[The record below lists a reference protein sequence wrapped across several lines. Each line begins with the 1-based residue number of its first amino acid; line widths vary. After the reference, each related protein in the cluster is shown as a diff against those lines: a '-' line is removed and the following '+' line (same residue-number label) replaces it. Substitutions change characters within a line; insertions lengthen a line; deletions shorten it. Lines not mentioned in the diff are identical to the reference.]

1 MLKNNKN
8 NSTSD
13 AISKDMWKIAI
24 PAVLANLSTPLLGL
38 SDSFIMGHMSHER
51 YLAAVALGA
60 MLFSILYNGVNF
72 LRMGTTGLSAQA
84 HGRDD
89 ELSLNQLIIRGSISG
104 AIIGLIFIAL
114 QNQIADLF
122 FMFIKTEEA
131 VLALSREYFTI
142 RIWGAPFALMTYV
155 ASGWLLGLGRAKQV
169 LYIHLYM
176 NVSNIALNF
185 LFVYGYG
192 MTADGVALGTVLSES
207 SAFFLCLYFVKTET
221 NKNFKLPL
229 FATKVLENILALS
242 AFKTLFTLNRDIF
255 IRTLCLTMTMA
266 SFTVLG
272 TRFGVEI
279 LAANAVLMNL
289 QSLTAYGLDGFAQ
302 AAEVL
307 VGKQIG
313 RKSKTSLRTA
323 VIVSSKY
330 AIFTAL
336 AFTSFYFLFGEA
348 IINMLTNIET
358 IRSISNDYL
367 IWVII
372 LPVLSIWSFQLD
384 GIFIGATAG
393 SDMRNG
399 MTLSTILYVICIY
412 TLVPMWGN
420 HGLWASYTI
429 FIVIRAITLAIKY
442 PAIERRAEL

>member
-1 MLKNNKN
+1 EQ
-8 NSTSD
+8 T
-13 AISKDMWKIAI
+13 
-24 PAVLANLSTPLLGL
+24 
-38 SDSFIMGHMSHER
+38 
-51 YLAAVALGA
+51 
-60 MLFSILYNGVNF
+60 
-72 LRMGTTGLSAQA
+72 
-84 HGRDD
+84 
-89 ELSLNQLIIRGSISG
+89 
-104 AIIGLIFIAL
+104 
-114 QNQIADLF
+114 
-122 FMFIKTEEA
+122 
-131 VLALSREYFTI
+131 VLALSSEYFSI

-176 NVSNIALNF
+176 NISNIALNF
-185 LFVYGYG
+185 FFVYGFN

-207 SAFFLCLYFVKTET
+207 SAFFLCLYFVKSET
-221 NKNFKLPL
+221 RKNFKLPL
-229 FATKVLENILALS
+229 FDEKILDNIMALS

-255 IRTLCLTMTMA
+255 IRTMCLTMTLA
-266 SFTVLG
+266 SFAILG

-289 QSLTAYGLDGFAQ
+289 QNLTAYGLDGFAQ

-323 VIVSSKY
+323 VIISSKW
-330 AIFTAL
+330 AIYTAL
-336 AFTSFYFLFGEA
+336 AFTGFYFIFGEA

-358 IRSISNDYL
+358 IREIANEYL

-372 LPVLSIWSFQLD
+372 LPILSIWSFQLD

-399 MTLSTILYVICIY
+399 MIISTLIYIICIY
-412 TLVPMWGN
+412 TLIPLWGN
-420 HGLWASYTI
+420 HGLWASYAI
-429 FIVIRAITLAIKY
+429 FIVMRAITLAYKY
-442 PAIERRAEL
+442 PAIERRAET